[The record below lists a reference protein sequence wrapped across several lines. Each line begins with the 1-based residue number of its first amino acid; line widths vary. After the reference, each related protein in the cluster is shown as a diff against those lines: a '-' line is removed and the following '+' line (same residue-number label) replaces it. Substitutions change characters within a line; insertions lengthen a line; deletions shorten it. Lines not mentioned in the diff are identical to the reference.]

1 MGQSRVMR
9 FTFTKAEIREFAAR
23 MTLAALQKLW
33 IFWILFILYMAGE
46 LIMTVALQ
54 RSWQGFVLSLSL
66 IHI

>member
-33 IFWILFILYMAGE
+33 IFWSLFILYMAGE

-54 RSWQGFVLSLSL
+54 RS
-66 IHI
+66 